1 MVEFQIHSLKTFHV
15 LLDMSKQVWWQQVCY
30 VGSLLILLQTKE
42 INYKTDL
49 RLQSH
54 QFKRKPLTLNL
65 RRFAEVWEKVFNL
78 AQWNFRGDYCNLI
91 FTTIE
96 KSKAKCQVSFHLQ
109 NWLTVL
115 ENNAFFVALLRILV
129 KRIWVFFLP
138 ALEKCEKATV
148 FHAVNIKRSAPISSQ
163 LTLYCYLKYGLS
175 PVFILNDEHLSCLI
189 VVLSHL
195 SWLDIKM

>member
-42 INYKTDL
+42 INYKRDL

-54 QFKRKPLTLNL
+54 QFKRKPQTLNL

-78 AQWNFRGDYCNLI
+78 AQWNFRGGYCNLI
-91 FTTIE
+91 FTTMVVFTS
-96 KSKAKCQVSFHLQ
+96 KKAKAKCQVSFHLQ
-109 NWLTVL
+109 KWLTVL
-115 ENNAFFVALLRILV
+115 ENKAFFVALLRILV
-129 KRIWVFFLP
+129 KRIQWVFFLP

-148 FHAVNIKRSAPISSQ
+148 FHAVDIKRSAPISSQ

-175 PVFILNDEHLSCLI
+175 PVFILNDAHLSC
-189 VVLSHL
+189 
-195 SWLDIKM
+195 